1 MGYFYNAILSLIFAL
16 LTSLIFVFFIKVYIP
31 LIRKQTY
38 LECLIEIEDIK
49 KEKGI
54 SKGEENLD
62 QIFRISKQSISSLI
76 NQFSIHKVGV
86 NSLCFIHIVAFS
98 VYFYALSHYPVSLKL
113 LFWMVSFSYFL
124 ILAVQDF
131 KTTWLTHSQGF
142 FAILLGMSGYLLDYS
157 FVTYDHHTLLQVLFW
172 TGVVLFALQFSPIG
186 TGDLLLIMALCFYV
200 DIIHVVNGIAIGVFL
215 SFPFSLYSKYI
226 KQIEYIS
233 FGDKILVGTII
244 SFFFPILFTSETIL
258 DSIHQLF

>member
-62 QIFRISKQSISSLI
+62 QIFHISKQSISSLI

-98 VYFYALSHYPVSLKL
+98 VYFYALLHYPVSLKL

-157 FVTYDHHTLLQVLFW
+157 LVTYDHHTLLQVLFW

-244 SFFFPILFTSETIL
+244 SFYFPVLFTSEPIL
-258 DSIHQLF
+258 DSIHQIF